1 MQDFDKY
8 VEEVKNQ
15 LEYDRMISIERG
27 NQDSHDE
34 IPFASFEAMEEIII
48 QKGACEICLAL

>member
-8 VEEVKNQ
+8 VEEAKNQ
-15 LEYDRMISIERG
+15 LEYDRMISIERS

-34 IPFASFEAMEEIII
+34 IPFASIEAMKEIII
-48 QKGACEICLAL
+48 